1 MVSCSGSFGW
11 SKVRPPAP
19 LSMAESDRIS
29 PPPRRFVKRTT
40 RVLARSGTFVRI
52 RAGIGYITHT
62 RVMHQVMYEVSTHRP
77 RPTRLVNSSDS
88 QPVPRRREGGSTRL
102 SPRAIGAIRT
112 LPGWGGGVH
121 TAAGH
126 LRTTTD
132 QASHSTVKSTG
143 SANDPPRSSTHHSH
157 L

>member
-1 MVSCSGSFGW
+1 MCDVERERERENTLLHARIVW
-11 SKVRPPAP
+11 P
-19 LSMAESDRIS
+19 LHSLSSYLKDPRLCRWADRIS

-102 SPRAIGAIRT
+102 SPRAIGVIRT

-126 LRTTTD
+126 LRTPTMERYTP
-132 QASHSTVKSTG
+132 H
-143 SANDPPRSSTHHSH
+143 
-157 L
+157 